1 MEDRIHFKLD
11 DIHLEKNNNITSLKE
26 LYKYIVKDLLEVI
39 TLYNT
44 EEQKLIPT
52 YISFNNNLNKKIR
65 IFKKTEE

>member
-1 MEDRIHFKLD
+1 MEDRIHFKID

-52 YISFNNNLNKKIR
+52 YISFNNNLNEKIR
-65 IFKKTEE
+65 IFEKTEE

>member
-52 YISFNNNLNKKIR
+52 YIS
-65 IFKKTEE
+65 

>member
-52 YISFNNNLNKKIR
+52 YISFNNNLNEKIR
-65 IFKKTEE
+65 IFEKTEE